1 MRRRRP
7 AIGNEPRSPGSGSG
21 PDPGPDPGPGPGSG
35 GPDAGEVRNVAA
47 APASAPAPTRP
58 PAAAP
63 SPTGGRGELAA
74 RLRDYGR
81 RYPTAVAGA
90 IILVALAL
98 VALVAPLI
106 APDPVRL
113 NPINRLKPPS
123 GDFWFGADF
132 LGRDI
137 YARTIYGTRISLTVG
152 LAVAAISV
160 AAGLAIGLLAG
171 YVRWVDTVVMR
182 VMDGVMAIPGVL
194 LAIALISL
202 TGAGVGNVIIAI
214 TVPEIP
220 RVVRLVR
227 SVVLSI
233 REQPYVEAAVAGG
246 TRLPKILWMHI
257 LPNTVAP
264 LIVQATYVCASAI
277 VIEAILSFLG
287 AGTPPEIP
295 SWGNIMAEGRVYV
308 QVAPWMIF
316 FPGVF
321 LAIAVLAVNILG
333 DGLRDSLDPRIARR
347 M

>member
-1 MRRRRP
+1 MAATPQR
-7 AIGNEPRSPGSGSG
+7 A
-21 PDPGPDPGPGPGSG
+21 GPGVG
-35 GPDAGEVRNVAA
+35 GPA
-47 APASAPAPTRP
+47 APAP
-58 PAAAP
+58 PGT
-63 SPTGGRGELAA
+63 SLAEGQTDLRA
-74 RLRDYGR
+74 RVRDLGR
-81 RYPTAVAGA
+81 RYPTAVAGG
-90 IILVALAL
+90 IILVLLAL
-98 VALVAPLI
+98 VAVIAPLI

-137 YARTIYGTRISLTVG
+137 YARVIYGTRISLTVG

-160 AAGLAIGLLAG
+160 VGGLAIGLLAG

-214 TVPEIP
+214 TVPEVP

-246 TRLPKILWMHI
+246 TRLPKILLMHI